1 MLTPS
6 LFARDLFDEVFD
18 SHFHTYRPNND
29 LMRTD
34 VWETVDGYELS
45 VELPGVKKEDLTA
58 ELKDGYLTINAS
70 TSQSHSQ
77 QDGRYLRRE
86 RFSGTVSRKFYV
98 GEAVTQDDITA
109 KFEDGTLIL
118 RLPKKEARPQIESKN
133 YIAIEG

>member
-18 SHFHTYRPNND
+18 SHFHNYRPSSD

-34 VWETVDGYELS
+34 VWETADSYELS
-45 VELPGVKKEDLTA
+45 VELPGVKKENLTA
-58 ELKDGYLTINAS
+58 ERKNGYLTINAS
-70 TSQSHSQ
+70 TSQSHDQ
-77 QDGRYLRRE
+77 QDVWYLRRE

-98 GEAVTQDDITA
+98 GETVTQDDITA
-109 KFEDGTLIL
+109 KFEDGTLLL

-133 YIAIEG
+133 YITIDG